1 MSKVAI
7 VCAFDTYF
15 DRVRMLRTYFE
26 QKQDEVC
33 VVTSDFSHRNKQS
46 MKYLSGADHLV
57 HAFPYSKNLSIQRL
71 FSHYMLARNMKKKL
85 EEIRPDV
92 IYCLV
97 PANSLAKMMAQYKR
111 EHPEVKLYF
120 DVIDLW
126 PEAMPIEKYLSL
138 PPFQY
143 WRKLRDKYLPA
154 ADQIFT
160 ECALYQD
167 VLGQK
172 DNQKFKTLYWARP
185 ELPCS
190 FADLISEEEVHF
202 VYLGSINN
210 IIDIDFIVDFLTH
223 CNQYKPS
230 FLHIIG
236 EGESKAVLVQKLE
249 EAHVPVIDH
258 KKVFEQEKK
267 QAIFDQC
274 NYALNIMKESVVVG
288 IDDEIARLLV
298 WRGAD
303 YQYDSSRYRALVEE
317 FQIGFNIDRE
327 NLDAV
332 AQRVC
337 STPLSEQFEQRE
349 NCRKVYQEFFRGGSF
364 ANTLKS
370 TGL

>member
-126 PEAMPIEKYLSL
+126 PEAMPIEKYLSPSAL
-138 PPFQY
+138 SVLA
-143 WRKLRDKYLPA
+143 KA
-154 ADQIFT
+154 ARQVFT
-160 ECALYQD
+160 RGRSDFYRMRLVPGCAWTK
-167 VLGQK
+167 GQ
-172 DNQKFKTLYWARP
+172 
-185 ELPCS
+185 
-190 FADLISEEEVHF
+190 
-202 VYLGSINN
+202 
-210 IIDIDFIVDFLTH
+210 
-223 CNQYKPS
+223 
-230 FLHIIG
+230 
-236 EGESKAVLVQKLE
+236 SK
-249 EAHVPVIDH
+249 I
-258 KKVFEQEKK
+258 
-267 QAIFDQC
+267 
-274 NYALNIMKESVVVG
+274 
-288 IDDEIARLLV
+288 
-298 WRGAD
+298 
-303 YQYDSSRYRALVEE
+303 
-317 FQIGFNIDRE
+317 
-327 NLDAV
+327 
-332 AQRVC
+332 
-337 STPLSEQFEQRE
+337 
-349 NCRKVYQEFFRGGSF
+349 
-364 ANTLKS
+364 
-370 TGL
+370 